1 MAKRSTTGGP
11 RKRPDEQIQRRLSK
25 AEREAQV
32 QRYVLIGTAVVAAIV
47 LILVIAAL
55 VNDQVIVPR
64 EALTTVNGSE
74 VSVADYQNRVQ
85 LERFQLSEQVR
96 SFYES
101 AIAADVEEDLV
112 KQQIV
117 AIFASQQT
125 GQPQAISLLL
135 NDEVHGQAVLT
146 EIEQELIVQEAAEEY
161 GIETTID
168 EAQVDAELDRLTVL
182 FTGRSAT
189 VTPSATPSEVP
200 TETATPLVSST
211 PSLTPTE
218 TLPPTETIVPT
229 ALGCAEGDEECPTV
243 TPQPTLFPT
252 NTPTETPETT
262 DTPTPT
268 RTPLGEVQVAE
279 TVVAFQADFL
289 DDASDF
295 SGLSRDAVRQVL
307 YYNALTVEVRTY
319 VTSQPDDEDLGDYYV
334 LPDDIQVDARHILVS
349 FPEGE
354 VVADGDE
361 NEYYQEAAQIT
372 AALRAGEPFA
382 ALAQA
387 VSDDPGSG
395 LRGGSLGWS
404 SSSGYVEGFR
414 EAVEE
419 LPIGDISDPVRSQFG
434 YHIIQVMDR
443 ERRPLTEQQL
453 EQRRQQEFDEW
464 VNERQVLATI
474 QRREGWQD
482 FIPGSPDY
490 DDLLGDILPFSELV
504 EFANAGQ

>member
-1 MAKRSTTGGP
+1 
-11 RKRPDEQIQRRLSK
+11 
-25 AEREAQV
+25 
-32 QRYVLIGTAVVAAIV
+32 
-47 LILVIAAL
+47 
-55 VNDQVIVPR
+55 
-64 EALTTVNGSE
+64 
-74 VSVADYQNRVQ
+74 
-85 LERFQLSEQVR
+85 
-96 SFYES
+96 
-101 AIAADVEEDLV
+101 
-112 KQQIV
+112 
-117 AIFASQQT
+117 
-125 GQPQAISLLL
+125 
-135 NDEVHGQAVLT
+135 
-146 EIEQELIVQEAAEEY
+146 
-161 GIETTID
+161 
-168 EAQVDAELDRLTVL
+168 
-182 FTGRSAT
+182 
-189 VTPSATPSEVP
+189 
-200 TETATPLVSST
+200 
-211 PSLTPTE
+211 
-218 TLPPTETIVPT
+218 
-229 ALGCAEGDEECPTV
+229 
-243 TPQPTLFPT
+243 
-252 NTPTETPETT
+252 
-262 DTPTPT
+262 
-268 RTPLGEVQVAE
+268 
-279 TVVAFQADFL
+279 VVAFQADFL